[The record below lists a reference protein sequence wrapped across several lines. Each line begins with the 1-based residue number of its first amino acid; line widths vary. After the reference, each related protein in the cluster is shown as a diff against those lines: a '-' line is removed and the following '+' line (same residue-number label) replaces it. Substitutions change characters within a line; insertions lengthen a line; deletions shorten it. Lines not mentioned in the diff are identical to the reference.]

1 MSTGALTG
9 ESDTLDSFT
18 CGTPKKK
25 KPRLPH
31 PRFPVF
37 HLHFLTHSL
46 EVVALLLALKICHPK
61 QVTLLRGNHEDPQV
75 NALYGF
81 RAECERRCANG
92 NAVWTALNSVFEWLP
107 ICAVV
112 EKSILCVHGGLGAS
126 ITTLAQLAAL
136 PRPAAVD
143 LRAATAQACTML
155 DALWSDPTD
164 SDEQPGVLP
173 NARGPNTVKYGPDR
187 VKAFC
192 DANKLTLIV
201 RAHQCVQDG
210 FEFFAEGR
218 LLTLFSAPDYGGCYN
233 NDGAIVIV
241 SRDLVVL
248 PKVSLALHFSR
259 AHFSRA
265 HFARMCHAPFF
276 SSATRHPCSIG
287 AQERSERRGQ
297 RTWRTR
303 RQLDRRPRTAADAA
317 EAEAGELT
325 HV

>member
-1 MSTGALTG
+1 MTQ
-9 ESDTLDSFT
+9 
-18 CGTPKKK
+18 CGT
-25 KPRLPH
+25 PRLPH

-37 HLHFLTHSL
+37 HLHFLAHSL

-92 NAVWTALNSVFEWLP
+92 DAVWTALNSVFEWLP

-248 PKVSLALHFSR
+248 PKVRVSRSIFLAPILP
-259 AHFSRA
+259 A
-265 HFARMCHAPFF
+265 CVTQPFF
-276 SSATRHPCSIG
+276 SRPFCPHVSRPILLIRHAPSLFYRCSRALRAPRAAHMADAEAAG
-287 AQERSERRGQ
+287 STTPNGRRRRRG
-297 RTWRTR
+297 RGR
-303 RQLDRRPRTAADAA
+303 
-317 EAEAGELT
+317 
-325 HV
+325 

>member
-1 MSTGALTG
+1 M
-9 ESDTLDSFT
+9 
-18 CGTPKKK
+18 
-25 KPRLPH
+25 
-31 PRFPVF
+31 F
-37 HLHFLTHSL
+37 HLHFLAHSL

-248 PKVSLALHFSR
+248 PKVSLAPIFLAPILPACFLAPILPACVTPHSSHPPR
-259 AHFSRA
+259 A
-265 HFARMCHAPFF
+265 
-276 SSATRHPCSIG
+276 I
-287 AQERSERRGQ
+287 
-297 RTWRTR
+297 
-303 RQLDRRPRTAADAA
+303 LV
-317 EAEAGELT
+317 L
-325 HV
+325 